1 MASLPL
7 IWNFNMRCLSK
18 ILWLS
23 VIGALLCM
31 APAHAQNVPV
41 QYKAWLDSM
50 QIESYIAWEALLDE
64 MEVRHED
71 DAIHTHYQ
79 KYITDNTD
87 RLLHHLPGMHMMRR
101 GNFANEPLLRGL
113 NSDRYVITVNNMKVF
128 GACTD
133 KMDPVSSYIEPINL
147 QSMDI
152 SFGAQNSMT
161 GSGTGGSV
169 NFNLKRPVFNNEKP
183 VSASLSMLYN
193 SVSGGFDQAA
203 DVSVSK
209 GKLGLRLSGV
219 HRKANNYRDGRGEE
233 VRYSQY
239 EKYNYAASLQYRL
252 TDDQLLV
259 FDFLGDDALNV
270 GYPALPMD
278 VAYARAKMFGLSYMF
293 PRLGFIIDPEIKI
306 YHNFI
311 RHAMD
316 DTQRKDVV
324 MHMDMPGE
332 THTSGG
338 YLKATLIATNKNN
351 LDINLD
357 YYSTF
362 ARAEMVMYPNNPAER
377 PMFMLTWPDVRR
389 QSGSVGLDYS
399 RKINDRWVASAGL
412 RTEHGTT
419 YISSEFGEQQLSVF
433 EKTGKGKRHAWLLA
447 SSMGIQWKPTD
458 SQQYGW
464 KMAYSERL
472 PTTSEQF
479 GYFLFNRLD
488 NHDYIGDPDLK
499 KEGNLHLE
507 VSNQIKTSKLT
518 LNTALFSYLFSN
530 YIMGIYNNDYAA
542 MTIGADGV
550 KVYKNTSHATMIG
563 GEMNALYNV
572 SSKSLVELGLKYVYG
587 QDFEGKPLPQMPP
600 LKLNV
605 GYSQEVLGMYIIPE
619 LEWSANQHRISDKF
633 NERATDAYWLL
644 NLSIKKHLSS
654 ERLHWEFRGGVDN
667 ILNKAYREHFDIGDI
682 MRPGRNFVLQV
693 KVSY

>member
-1 MASLPL
+1 MKR
-7 IWNFNMRCLSK
+7 FK
-18 ILWLS
+18 IVLWGKLT
-23 VIGALLCM
+23 GALLLLGM
-31 APAHAQNVPV
+31 APAFAQNAPV

-50 QIESYIAWEALLDE
+50 QVEGYIAWEALLDE
-64 MEVRHED
+64 MAIKHDHGE
-71 DAIHTHYQ
+71 DAIHKHYQ
-79 KYITDNTD
+79 KNITDNTD

-113 NSDRYVITVNNMKVF
+113 NSDRYVMTVDNMKVF

-133 KMDPVSSYIEPINL
+133 KMDPVSSYVEPINL

-219 HRKANNYRDGRGEE
+219 HRKANNYRDGQGEE

-239 EKYNYAASLQYRL
+239 EKYNYAASLQYRVA
-252 TDDQLLV
+252 DDQLLV
-259 FDFLGDDALNV
+259 FDFLGDDGLNI

-278 VAYARAKMFGLSYMF
+278 VAYARAKMFGLSYIF
-293 PRLGFIIDPEIKI
+293 PKLGFIIDPEIKI

-316 DTQRKDVV
+316 DTQREDVV

-338 YLKATLIATNKNN
+338 FLKGTLVADQQNKVEV
-351 LDINLD
+351 NLD

-362 ARAEMVMYPNNPAER
+362 ARAEMTMYPNDEQDL

-389 QSGSVGLDYS
+389 QSASVGLDYS
-399 RKINDRWVASAGL
+399 RKINDRWALGAGL

-419 YISSEFGEQQLSVF
+419 YISSNFGEQQLSVF
-433 EKTGKGKRHAWLLA
+433 GKSGKGKRNEWLL
-447 SSMGIQWKPTD
+447 SSSLGMQWKPKE
-458 SQQYGW
+458 SQQYAW
-464 KMAYSERL
+464 KVAYSERL

-479 GYFLFNRLD
+479 GYYLFNRLD
-488 NHDYIGDPDLK
+488 SYDYIGDPDLK
-499 KEGNLHLE
+499 KESNLHLE
-507 VSNQIKTSKLT
+507 ISNQVKTSKFT
-518 LNTALFSYLFSN
+518 LNTALFSYFFRN
-530 YIMGIYNNDYAA
+530 YIMGIYNSDYTA
-542 MTIGADGV
+542 MTIGAAGV
-550 KVYKNTSHATMIG
+550 KVYENTDYATMFG
-563 GEMNALYNV
+563 GEINALYNIAP
-572 SSKSLVELGLKYVYG
+572 SALLEMGLKYVYG

-605 GYSQEVLGMYIIPE
+605 GYNQQVLGMYIMPE
-619 LEWSANQHRISDKF
+619 LEWSAQQDRVSQKF
-633 NERATDAYWLL
+633 NESATDAYWLL
-644 NLSIKKHLSS
+644 NLSIKKHLAS

-667 ILNKAYREHFDIGDI
+667 LLDKAYREHFDVGNIL
-682 MRPGRNFVLQV
+682 RPGRSFVLQV

>member
-71 DAIHTHYQ
+71 DAIHIHYQ

-113 NSDRYVITVNNMKVF
+113 NSDRYVITVNNMKAF

-316 DTQRKDVV
+316 DTQREDVV

-338 YLKATLIATNKNN
+338 FLKGILIADQQNKME
-351 LDINLD
+351 INLD

-362 ARAEMVMYPNNPAER
+362 ARAEMTMYPNDEQGQ

-399 RKINDRWVASAGL
+399 RKINDRWALGAGL

-419 YISSEFGEQQLSVF
+419 YISSDFGEQQLSVF
-433 EKTGKGKRHAWLLA
+433 GKSGKEKRHEWLL
-447 SSMGIQWKPTD
+447 SSTLGMQWKPKE
-458 SQQYGW
+458 SQQYAW
-464 KMAYSERL
+464 KIAYSERL

-479 GYFLFNRLD
+479 GYYLFNRLD
-488 NHDYIGDPDLK
+488 NYDYIGDPDLE
-499 KEGNLHLE
+499 KESNLHLE

-530 YIMGIYNNDYAA
+530 YIMGIYNSDYAA
-542 MTIGADGV
+542 MTIGAAGV
-550 KVYKNTSHATMIG
+550 KVYENTSNATMVG
-563 GEMNALYNV
+563 GEINALYTV
-572 SSKSLVELGLKYVYG
+572 ASSALLEMGLKYVYG

-619 LEWSANQHRISDKF
+619 LEWSAKQHRVSEKF
-633 NERATDAYWLL
+633 KERATDAYWLL
-644 NLSIKKHLSS
+644 NLSIKKHLAS

>member
-79 KYITDNTD
+79 KHITDNTD

-252 TDDQLLV
+252 ADDQLLV

-316 DTQRKDVV
+316 DTQREDVI

-338 YLKATLIATNKNN
+338 FLKGILIADQQNKME
-351 LDINLD
+351 INLD

-362 ARAEMVMYPNNPAER
+362 ARAEMTMYPNDEQGQ

-399 RKINDRWVASAGL
+399 RKINDRWAINSGL
-412 RTEHGTT
+412 RAEHGTT
-419 YISSEFGEQQLSVF
+419 YISSDFGEQQLSVF
-433 EKTGKGKRHAWLLA
+433 GKSGKEKRHEWLL
-447 SSMGIQWKPTD
+447 SSTLGMQWKPKG
-458 SQQYGW
+458 SQQYAW
-464 KMAYSERL
+464 KIAYSERL

-479 GYFLFNRLD
+479 GYYLFNRLD
-488 NHDYIGDPDLK
+488 NYDYIGDPDLE
-499 KEGNLHLE
+499 KESNLHLE

-518 LNTALFSYLFSN
+518 LNTALFSYFFRN
-530 YIMGIYNNDYAA
+530 YIMGIYNSDYAA
-542 MTIGADGV
+542 MTIGAAGV
-550 KVYKNTSHATMIG
+550 KVYENTDYATMFG
-563 GEMNALYNV
+563 GEINALY
-572 SSKSLVELGLKYVYG
+572 SIAPSALLEMGLKYVYG
-587 QDFEGKPLPQMPP
+587 LDFEEEPLPQMPP

-605 GYSQEVLGMYIIPE
+605 GYSQKVLGMYIVPE
-619 LEWSANQHRISDKF
+619 LEWSAKQHRVSQKF
-633 NERATDAYWLL
+633 NESTTDAYWLL
-644 NLSIKKHLSS
+644 NLRIKKSLSS
-654 ERLHWEFRGGVDN
+654 EKLHWEFMSGVDN
-667 ILNKAYREHFDIGDI
+667 IMDKTYREHFDVGDI
-682 MRPGRNFVLQV
+682 LRPGRNFVLQV

>member
-1 MASLPL
+1 MTL
-7 IWNFNMRCLSK
+7 IFNMRWIYK
-18 ILWLS
+18 ILNGS
-23 VIGALLCM
+23 GVGALLCM
-31 APAHAQNVPV
+31 APALAQDGPV
-41 QYKAWLDSM
+41 QYKAWMDSM
-50 QIESYIAWEALLDE
+50 QVESYIAWEALLDE
-64 MEVRHED
+64 MEIKHEEND
-71 DAIHTHYQ
+71 VHKHYQ
-79 KYITDNTD
+79 KNITDNTD

-101 GNFANEPLLRGL
+101 GSFANEPLLRGL
-113 NSDRYVITVNNMKVF
+113 NSDRYVMTVANMKIF

-152 SFGAQNSMT
+152 SFGAHNSMT
-161 GSGTGGSV
+161 GSGTAGSI
-169 NFNLKRPVFNNEKP
+169 NFNLKRPVYNNEKP
-183 VSASLSMLYN
+183 VAASLSTVYN

-203 DVSVSK
+203 DVSLSY
-209 GKLGLRLSGV
+209 GKFGLRLSGV
-219 HRKANNYRDGRGEE
+219 HRKANNYRDGKGSE
-233 VRYSQY
+233 VLYSQY

-252 TDDQLLV
+252 TDNQLLV

-278 VAYARAKMFGLSYMF
+278 VAYARAKMFGLSYIF
-293 PRLGFIIDPEIKI
+293 PKLGFIKDPEIKV

-389 QSGSVGLDYS
+389 QSTSVGLDYS
-399 RKINDRWVASAGL
+399 NKINDHWAMSAGL
-412 RTEHGTT
+412 RTENGTS

-433 EKTGKGKRHAWLLA
+433 GKSGKEKRKEWLFT

-458 SQQYGW
+458 SQQYAW
-464 KMAYSERL
+464 KIAYSERL

-479 GYFLFNRLD
+479 GYYLFNRLD
-488 NHDYIGDPDLK
+488 NYDYIGDPDLK
-499 KEGNLHLE
+499 KESNLHLE
-507 VSNQIKTSKLT
+507 ISNQIKTAKLT
-518 LNTALFSYLFSN
+518 LNTALFSYFFSN
-530 YIMGIYNNDYAA
+530 YIMGIYNSDYAA
-542 MTIGADGV
+542 MTIGAAGV
-550 KVYKNTSHATMIG
+550 KVYENTSNATMVG
-563 GEMNALYNV
+563 GEINALYTV
-572 SSKSLVELGLKYVYG
+572 ASSALLEMGLKYVYG

-619 LEWSANQHRISDKF
+619 LEWSAKQHRVSEKF
-633 NERATDAYWLL
+633 KERATDAYWLL
-644 NLSIKKHLSS
+644 NLSIKKHLAS

>member
-1 MASLPL
+1 
-7 IWNFNMRCLSK
+7 
-18 ILWLS
+18 
-23 VIGALLCM
+23 
-31 APAHAQNVPV
+31 
-41 QYKAWLDSM
+41 M
-50 QIESYIAWEALLDE
+50 QVESYIAWEALLDE
-64 MEVRHED
+64 MAIKHEED
-71 DAIHTHYQ
+71 NIHKHYQ
-79 KYITDNTD
+79 KNITDNTD
-87 RLLHHLPGMHMMRR
+87 KLLHHLPGMHMMRR
-101 GNFANEPLLRGL
+101 GSFANEPLLRGL
-113 NSDRYVITVNNMKVF
+113 NSDRYVMTVANMKVF

-161 GSGTGGSV
+161 GSGTGGNI
-169 NFNLKRPVFNNEKP
+169 NFNLKRPVFNHEKP
-183 VSASLSMLYN
+183 VGASLSMVYN

-203 DVSVSK
+203 DISVSN
-209 GKLGLRLSGV
+209 GKLGVRMSGV
-219 HRKANNYRDGRGEE
+219 HRKANNYRDGNGDK

-252 TDDQLLV
+252 ADDQLLV
-259 FDFLGDDALNV
+259 FDFLGDDALDV

-278 VAYARAKMFGLSYMF
+278 VAYARAKMFGLSYIF
-293 PRLGFIIDPEIKI
+293 PKLGFIIDPEIKI

-316 DTQRKDVV
+316 DTQREEVA

-338 YLKATLIATNKNN
+338 YLKGALVADDKNK
-351 LDINLD
+351 LEANLD
-357 YYSTF
+357 YYTTF
-362 ARAEMVMYPNNPAER
+362 ARAEMTMYPNNPAER

-389 QSGSVGLDYS
+389 QSASAGLDYS
-399 RKINDRWVASAGL
+399 RKINDQWAVSSGL
-412 RTEHGTT
+412 RAEHGTT

-433 EKTGKGKRHAWLLA
+433 GKTGKEKRHEWVFA
-447 SSMGIQWKPTD
+447 SSLGVQWKPKE

-464 KMAYSERL
+464 KIAYSERL

-479 GYFLFNRLD
+479 GYFLFNRID

-507 VSNQIKTSKLT
+507 VFNQIRTSKLT
-518 LNTALFSYLFSN
+518 WNAALFSYFFSN
-530 YIMGIYNNDYAA
+530 YIMGIYNHDYAA

-550 KVYKNTSHATMIG
+550 KVYENTRNATMVG
-563 GEMNALYNV
+563 GEVSALYSIASNG
-572 SSKSLVELGLKYVYG
+572 LAELGVKYVYG
-587 QDFEGKPLPQMPP
+587 HDFEGKPLPQMPP

-605 GYSQEVLGMYIIPE
+605 GYSQKVLGLYVIPE
-619 LEWSANQHRISDKF
+619 LEWSARQNRVSEKF
-633 NERATDAYWLL
+633 NERTTDDYWLL
-644 NLSIKKHLSS
+644 NLNIKKHISS
-654 ERLHWEFRGGVDN
+654 EKLHWEFRGGVEN
-667 ILNKAYREHFDIGDI
+667 ILDMAYREHFDIGDVL
-682 MRPGRNFVLQV
+682 RPGRNFVFQV